1 MDMSTGSNQ
10 IRIQERRFWD
20 SMMHSARIG
29 PGRGQGLK
37 RLALD
42 DADKEMRDLFVRWC
56 ESAGLTVTVDAMGSI
71 FARRPGRENDLPPV
85 LIGSHLD
92 TQVTGG
98 RFDGILGVL
107 GGLEVLR
114 TLNDHGIETRR
125 PIELVDWANEE
136 GARFNP
142 PMLASAVFA
151 GIRTLEWA
159 HARTDNDGITYG
171 AELKRI
177 GYDGTTL
184 VGGREIDAY
193 FELHIE
199 QGPILEAEGVPVG
212 IVVAGYATRGMRLQV
227 HGETAHT
234 GPTPMDKRRNA
245 LVGAAYLIAAVN
257 DIGWRYHEQ
266 GGKATSSQISIWPNA
281 TGILPEFAQ
290 VTIDFRHPEVV
301 GVEAMEAEVRQA
313 MAECAKKGN
322 VVIETAETWRFGDEV
337 FDPECVDLLRRAAA
351 DLAIPTLE
359 MQSQAGHDAYN
370 MTHVCPTAL
379 MFCPCADGITHNEA
393 ESVAPEDAFPSVNV
407 LLHAVLARANR

>member
-1 MDMSTGSNQ
+1 MSTGENL
-10 IRIQERRFWD
+10 IRIDEARFWD
-20 SMMHSARIG
+20 TMMASAGIG
-29 PGRGQGLK
+29 PGRDQGLK

-42 DADKEMRDLFVRWC
+42 DADKEMRDLFVAWC
-56 ESAGLTVTVDAMGSI
+56 EAAGFAVSVDAMGNI
-71 FARRPGRENDLPPV
+71 FARRPGREDGLAPV
-85 LIGSHLD
+85 MVGSHLD

-114 TLNDHGIETRR
+114 TLNDRGVETRR
-125 PIELVDWANEE
+125 PIELVNWANEE

-151 GIRTLEWA
+151 GLRTLEWA
-159 HARTDNDGITYG
+159 HARTDNDGATYG
-171 AELKRI
+171 DELKRI
-177 GYDGTTL
+177 GYDGPAPM
-184 VGGREIDAY
+184 GGREIDAY

-212 IVVAGYATRGMRLQV
+212 IVTGGYATRGMRVQV

-257 DIGWRYHEQ
+257 DIGWHHHDE
-266 GGKATSSQISIWPNA
+266 GGKSTSSQISIWPNA

-290 VTIDFRHPEVV
+290 VTIDFRHPEVA
-301 GVEAMEAEVRQA
+301 GVEAMLAEVHQA
-313 MAECAKKGN
+313 IDDCARKGN
-322 VVIETAETWRFGDEV
+322 VGIEIAETWRFGDEA
-337 FDPECVDLLRRAAA
+337 FDPACIELVRQAAA
-351 DLAIPTLE
+351 DLAIPAME
-359 MQSQAGHDAYN
+359 IKSQAGHDAYN

-379 MFCPCADGITHNEA
+379 LFCPCEDGITHNEA
-393 ESVAPEDAFPSVNV
+393 ENVAPEDAYPSVNV

>member
-1 MDMSTGSNQ
+1 MSTGSNQ

-20 SMMHSARIG
+20 SMMASARIG
-29 PGRGQGLK
+29 PGRDRGLK

-42 DADKEMRDLFVRWC
+42 DADREMRDLFVTWC
-56 ESAGLTVTVDAMGSI
+56 EAAGLAVSVDAMGSI
-71 FARRPGRENDLPPV
+71 FARRPGLDDGLPPV
-85 LIGSHLD
+85 LVGSHLD

-125 PIELVDWANEE
+125 PIELVNWANEE

-151 GIRTLEWA
+151 GLRPLAWA
-159 HARTDNDGITYG
+159 HARTDNDGIDYG
-171 AELKRI
+171 EELKRI
-177 GYDGTTL
+177 GYDGPNP
-184 VGGREIDAY
+184 VGGREVDAY

-199 QGPILEAEGVPVG
+199 QGPLLEAAGVPVG
-212 IVVAGYATRGMRLQV
+212 IVTGGYATRGMRVEV

-257 DIGWRYHEQ
+257 DVGWRYHEQ
-266 GGKATSSQISIWPNA
+266 SGKSTSSQISIWPNA

-290 VTIDFRHPEVV
+290 VTIDFRHPEVA
-301 GVEAMEAEVRQA
+301 GVEAMLAEVNRA
-313 MAECAKKGN
+313 IEDSAKKGN
-322 VVIETAETWRFGDEV
+322 VRVEVAETWRFGDER
-337 FDPECVDLLRRAAA
+337 FDPACIELVRRAAA
-351 DLAIPTLE
+351 DLAIPAME
-359 MQSQAGHDAYN
+359 IESQAGHDAYN
-370 MTHVCPTAL
+370 MTHVCPTA
-379 MFCPCADGITHNEA
+379 MIFSPCEGGISHNEA
-393 ESVAPEDAFPSVNV
+393 ENVAPEDAYPSVNV
-407 LLHAVLARANR
+407 LLHAVLARADR